1 MNKITIER
9 AYGEDKHYRIVPVG
23 FDIFVG
29 GEWGNRFRTLRECK
43 DALALDGILYTPEMR
58 KTLPAVGALL

>member
-9 AYGEDKHYRIVPVG
+9 AYGEDRDYRIVAVG

-43 DALALDGILYTPEMR
+43 LALALDGIQYTPTMR
-58 KTLPAVGALL
+58 KVIIESALR